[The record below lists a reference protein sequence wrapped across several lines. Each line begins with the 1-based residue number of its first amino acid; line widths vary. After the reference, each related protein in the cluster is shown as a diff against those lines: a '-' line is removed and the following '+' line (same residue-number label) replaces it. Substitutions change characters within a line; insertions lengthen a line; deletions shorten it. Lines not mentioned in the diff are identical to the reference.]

1 MKITALIIAFF
12 TATLCFAQSPNPQQ
26 KFSPSQLKAD
36 LSFIKQQLFNAHANP
51 FTEIDKTAYEKI
63 FDRIETQLTD
73 SMTATSFFKMVR
85 PTVSPLSDEHAHIRI
100 AANLQTDA
108 FKKGNTFL
116 PFNLLRKGNEYI
128 VDDVL
133 EVNTGLK
140 KGDVIVQVNG
150 LPIADLVKL
159 CASYTT
165 GFPSQRADNALQQ
178 FGYLYTI
185 SQPNLLQSFDVKTA
199 NGTSIAVKGTVF
211 NIWLNYLT
219 IKAGMAG
226 HTTQTITY
234 QRYGNTAYLTTTAF
248 DARNDKEMD
257 SLRKVVAGMF
267 GQMKTDGVKN
277 LFVDVSRNSGGN
289 SAVGD
294 MLIDFFYNKSYRTYQ
309 CNWKRSDEYLS
320 LIKSW
325 GINNDF
331 YSKQPV
337 GKVIHFDSE
346 QKQVS
351 KDNPLRFNGKTYVVI
366 GDGTFSSAMMFAT
379 IIKDNHIATL
389 VGQVPKGGHPTH
401 FGEMYNTKLPNT
413 QLDLLFGVKE
423 WIRPAGKGGEN
434 ILRPDRVVDLGKGAE
449 GVIREVVR

>member
-1 MKITALIIAFF
+1 MKITALVLAIFTTAF
-12 TATLCFAQSPNPQQ
+12 CFAQSPNATQ
-26 KFSPSQLKAD
+26 KFSSSQLKAD

-51 FTEIDKTAYEKI
+51 FTELDKVGYEKI

-85 PTVSPLSDEHAHIRI
+85 PTVAPLSDEHAQIRI
-100 AANLQTDA
+100 AANLQTESY
-108 FKKGNTFL
+108 KTGHTFL
-116 PFNLLRKGNEYI
+116 PFNLMRKGNDYL
-128 VDDVL
+128 VDDIL
-133 EVNTGLK
+133 EEQTGLK
-140 KGDVIVQVNG
+140 KGDMIVAVNG
-150 LPIADLVKL
+150 LPVADLVKL

-165 GFPSQRADNALQQ
+165 GFPGQRADNALQQ

-185 SQPNLLQSFDVKTA
+185 SQAVVMQSFNVKMA
-199 NGTSIAVKGTVF
+199 NGTIIVVKGAVY
-211 NIWLNYLT
+211 NRWLNYLT
-219 IKAGMAG
+219 LKSGMAG
-226 HTTQTITY
+226 RTAQTITY
-234 QRYGNTAYLTTTAF
+234 QRYGNTAYLSATAF

-257 SLRKVVAGMF
+257 SLKKVVAKMF
-267 GQMKTDGVKN
+267 GQMKTDGIKN

-325 GINNDF
+325 GIDNDF

-337 GKVIHFDSE
+337 GKTIHFDSG
-346 QKQVS
+346 KRQVS
-351 KDNPLRFNGKTYVVI
+351 KDNPVRFNGKTYIVI
-366 GDGTFSSAMMFAT
+366 GDGTFSSAMIFAT
-379 IIKDNHIATL
+379 VIKDNHIATL
-389 VGQVPKGGHPTH
+389 IGQVPKEGHPNH

-413 QLDLLFGVKE
+413 QLELLFGVKE
-423 WIRPAGKGGEN
+423 WIRPAGKSGEN

-449 GVIREVVR
+449 AVIRQVVE